1 MIAAACPKCG
11 ASAPVEG
18 EARAAVCA
26 KCGEALPVPV
36 DDGRTV
42 PPSQGSSLPG
52 EERAASSPQGAGA
65 VTANLGSAAPTGEP
79 AQDTA
84 DLCACL
90 APPQASDELGRL
102 GQYRVLRIIGAG
114 GMGVVFEAEDLNLNR
129 RVALKAL
136 LPTLGASATARRRFL
151 REARAAAEVESDH
164 VVAIYQ
170 TGEDRGVPYL
180 VMPFL
185 KGETLDDRARREPPL
200 PMSEVL
206 RIGREIALGLDA
218 AHAKGLVH
226 RDVKPSNTWLE
237 AGTGRVKILD
247 FGLARSTGEESDLT
261 RQGAI
266 LGTPAYMSPEQAR
279 GLPATFKSDLF
290 SLGSVLYRLCTG
302 KQPFKGNDTVDTLMA
317 VATAVPAPPFSL
329 NAAMPPA
336 LDNLIMHLLAKDP
349 NHRPNSARAV
359 ADALGMIDPA
369 SRAEPKVDLAT
380 VPVSALP
387 PVSPVADVRPRHRG
401 WLAASLLVIV
411 ALGLFLFG
419 HSLERLRHGLF
430 GTRASASLREVA
442 SALDHLDPDQVAAAD
457 RIPGLGRELVAVLG
471 SRGGPSVQ
479 GVDFSRDGTM
489 LLALGLRFD
498 AHVWDIAGGQERASF
513 NARRAVFAPDG
524 QSLAAAHTDGI
535 RLLDLDGKV
544 TGSVPVPADAEVFAV
559 DFAPDGRTLVWG
571 GKVGVRKKLSRGDG
585 AVHVWDLVE
594 QKEVSV
600 FPTPPHPV
608 YSVRYSPDGK
618 RVAAMTAD
626 RSVYVWDVA
635 SRKEIKF
642 EQLRGVANV
651 AAMLHSM
658 RASLMDFTPDG
669 RKLAYA
675 RRSTVHVVDCES
687 GTETSQLSGFSGNV
701 HAVAYA
707 PDGHAIAVCD
717 ARGQIALFDTA
728 GRRLRDWQMPG
739 VVNDVTFAPDS
750 RHLAVANFNGTV
762 AILRIG
768 E

>member
-1 MIAAACPKCG
+1 MIALACPKCG

-26 KCGEALPVPV
+26 KCGEVLPRPA

-52 EERAASSPQGAGA
+52 EERGAPPPQVAGAITEGAGP
-65 VTANLGSAAPTGEP
+65 AAPTGEP
-79 AQDTA
+79 AHDTA

-90 APPQASDELGRL
+90 APPETPDELGRL
-102 GQYRVLRIIGAG
+102 GGYRVLRILGAG
-114 GMGVVFEAEDLNLNR
+114 GMGVVFEAEDLNLKR

-136 LPTLGASATARRRFL
+136 LPTLGASVTARRRFL

-164 VVAIYQ
+164 VVAIFQ

-185 KGETLDDRARREPPL
+185 KGETLDDRVRREPPL

-247 FGLARSTGEESDLT
+247 FGLARSAGEESELT

-290 SLGSVLYRLCTG
+290 SLGTLLYRLCTG
-302 KQPFKGNDTVDTLMA
+302 RNPFKGNDTVDTLMA
-317 VATAVPAPPFSL
+317 VATDAPPPPCAV
-329 NAAMPPA
+329 NASVPPG
-336 LDNLIMHLLAKDP
+336 LDNLVMHLLAKDP
-349 NHRPNSARAV
+349 NDRPGSARAV

-369 SRAEPKVDLAT
+369 SRAEPRAESVT
-380 VPVSALP
+380 VPIPIPPAQPAQLLP
-387 PVSPVADVRPRHRG
+387 QPRHRA
-401 WLAASLLVIV
+401 WLVASLLVLL

-419 HSLERLRHGLF
+419 PWLSRWRQGLF
-430 GTRASASLREVA
+430 GSRPAPVVA
-442 SALDHLDPDQVAAAD
+442 EAPSPLDRLDPEDVAATD
-457 RIPGLGRELVAVLG
+457 RIPGLGRELVAVFG
-471 SRGGPSVQ
+471 PRGGPSVQ
-479 GVDFSRDGTM
+479 GIEFSRDGTL

-498 AHVWDIAGGQERASF
+498 AHVWDITSGQERTSF
-513 NARRAVFAPDG
+513 PARRAAFAPDG
-524 QSLAAAHTDGI
+524 QSLAAVQTDGI
-535 RLLDLDGKV
+535 RLLDLDGKG
-544 TGSVPVPADAEVFAV
+544 TGSVPVPQDAEAFAV
-559 DFAPDGRTLVWG
+559 DFSPDGRMLVWG
-571 GKVGVRKKLSRGDG
+571 GKAGARKKLGRGDG
-585 AVHVWDLVE
+585 AVIVWDLVE
-594 QKEVSV
+594 HKEIAA
-600 FPTPPHPV
+600 FPGLPHPV
-608 YSVRYSPDGK
+608 HSVRYSPDGK
-618 RVAAMTAD
+618 HVAAMTAD
-626 RSVYVWDVA
+626 RSVYVWDLA
-635 SRKEIKF
+635 ARKEWKF
-642 EQLRGVANV
+642 EQPRGVANI

-675 RRSTVHVVDCES
+675 RRSTVHVVDVET
-687 GTETSQLSGFSGNV
+687 GRETSDHISFSGNV
-701 HAVAYA
+701 HAVAFA
-707 PDGHAIAVCD
+707 PDGHKLAVCD
-717 ARGQIALFDTA
+717 ARGQVAIFDKA
-728 GRRLRDWQMPG
+728 GNRLRDWQMPG
-739 VVNDVTFAPDS
+739 VVNDVAFAPDS

-762 AILRIG
+762 AVIRIG